1 MTRKNNN
8 LKVLSELVEQSDV
21 PYTTI
26 VLYLAN
32 EGLLEQYYSE
42 LELRK
47 QYPLEPSITEAEFN
61 RIVNGEK
68 DSKTKK
74 GNTKDNT
81 QKKEE

>member
-47 QYPLEPSITEAEFN
+47 QYPLEPAITEAEFN